1 MKHAPILILAA
12 SQLLTACAG
21 SGTAGPRI
29 NPLPPAALQPCAAPA
44 DLLGA
49 RDWEIL
55 AGRLGDAL
63 IECEGRRALAVRGY
77 RGAEAAQGNR

>member
-1 MKHAPILILAA
+1 MPRAPILILAA
-12 SQLLTACAG
+12 SQLLTACLG
-21 SGTAGPRI
+21 SGIAGPRI

-63 IECEGRRALAVRGY
+63 IDCEARRALA
-77 RGAEAAQGNR
+77 AQGYEGVRAAVGR